1 MQKEFIPFQIE
12 RGIEREIWYVD
23 VSSLS
28 TLELIKLKE
37 ELKNT
42 TFSIMIPYLDNLIY
56 SSINEFNASSD
67 VYGSGYR
74 KAQKR
79 DKKIKE
85 RAKMKKYRRR

>member
-1 MQKEFIPFQIE
+1 MSKEFISFQVENELEEEILSMDIE
-12 RGIEREIWYVD
+12 N
-23 VSSLS
+23 LS